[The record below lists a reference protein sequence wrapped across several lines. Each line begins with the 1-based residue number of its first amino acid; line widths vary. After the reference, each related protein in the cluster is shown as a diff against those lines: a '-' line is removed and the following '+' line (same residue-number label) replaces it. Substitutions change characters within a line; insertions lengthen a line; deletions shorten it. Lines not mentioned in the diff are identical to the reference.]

1 MISALSRGL
10 IRKDINIIY
19 TVLTRCNDDLF
30 KKLLIISVLIN
41 TNNVSLAKLIFDE
54 ENPKLIIK
62 SLIDQTKKE
71 KTYNYLYRICLR
83 KENNNEF
90 LMDNDDLE
98 TKYIKIKTLLLK
110 NNQDFIFNY
119 YSIRYGFDIKS
130 LASFIDNDPYLFVS
144 LPILKQ
150 TNIIFEKDNLIP
162 EFKKLSSWPRLVYTP
177 KMDDLRLKNANRKET
192 FHLKYDLKPKKI
204 SKNKFYDNNLD
215 KYLIRNLS
223 FENID
228 RIIIAD
234 QIKFILNDNSLIP
247 CYIETMFNG
256 DNYELL
262 YKNIDNSNIN
272 EYKIKLFKWLINS
285 DNDSE
290 LDYFNKN
297 NNKIEKFR
305 IKKAILK
312 QWKNKISL
320 SNLPFGIKD
329 FLINRLNKFI

>member
-10 IRKDINIIY
+10 IRKDNNAIY
-19 TVLTRCNDDLF
+19 SVLTRCNNDLF
-30 KKLLIISVLIN
+30 KKLLIISILIN

-54 ENPKLIIK
+54 ENPKSIIK

-90 LMDNDDLE
+90 LIDNDDLE

-110 NNQDFIFNY
+110 NNQEFIFNY

-150 TNIIFEKDNLIP
+150 TNIIFEKDNSIP
-162 EFKKLSSWPRLVYTP
+162 EFKKLYSWPKWVYTP
-177 KMDDLRLKNANRKET
+177 KLDDLRLKNANVKET

-204 SKNKFYDNNLD
+204 SKNLFYDNTLG

-228 RIIIAD
+228 KIIIAD
-234 QIKFILNDNSLIP
+234 QIKFILNDNSIIP

-262 YKNIDNSNIN
+262 YKKVDNSNIN
-272 EYKIKLFKWLINS
+272 KLFKWLINS
-285 DNDSE
+285 DIDSE

-305 IKKAILK
+305 IKKVILR

-320 SNLPFGIKD
+320 SNLPFGIKN